1 MKDFGDRNVLSV
13 VASKTSRVFEV
24 DGNSGVCGGMQ
35 AAACDQLFVLNM
47 SAASVP
53 VHVHVHVH
61 RETYAV
67 RATEILPCVVPHTYD
82 ALLQISRIFRH
93 FTSKQMPSNIQDLH
107 RKH

>member
-1 MKDFGDRNVLSV
+1 MRAKLRIANVFFKFKLMS
-13 VASKTSRVFEV
+13 F
-24 DGNSGVCGGMQ
+24 
-35 AAACDQLFVLNM
+35 FVLNI

-93 FTSKQMPSNIQDLH
+93 FTSKQMPCNIQDLE
-107 RKH
+107 